1 MNVFGAFTFGSL
13 IKTFLPGLV
22 WLLAIGILEA
32 DIAQALHAEPFIS
45 SFVQSNEQASLVL
58 AFPAAI
64 LLGLMSNIVVFM
76 GVNDWLVR
84 NPVRNANAAL
94 FSLYDLIATRIRD
107 RCWQTLALGD
117 QKTRQDFDAY
127 TDVEI
132 IMLPALGPGNLAYVR
147 EQYWYHLEFQMNLL
161 LSLVAL
167 FVGAA
172 INAWAS
178 ASSFGSFVVPFLIY
192 LILFAPVWRWLLKA
206 ARKNY
211 CRHISKMLSLMT
223 GVLCPQPE
231 GSKAA
236 GCVTG

>member
-1 MNVFGAFTFGSL
+1 MNIFGAFTFGSL
-13 IKTFLPGLV
+13 IKTFLPGIV
-22 WLLAIGILEA
+22 WLLAIGILEV
-32 DIAQALHAEPFIS
+32 DIAQALHAKPFIS
-45 SFVQSNEQASLVL
+45 SFVQTHEPASLAL

-76 GVNDWLVR
+76 GVNDRLVR

-117 QKTRQDFDAY
+117 QKTRQDFDAC

-132 IMLPALGPGNLAYVR
+132 IMLPALGPANLAYVR

-167 FVGAA
+167 FAGAA
-172 INAWAS
+172 INTWMN
-178 ASSFGSFVVPFLIY
+178 ASSFLSFLVQLLIY
-192 LILFAPVWRWLLKA
+192 LILFVPVWAWLLKA

-223 GVLCPQPE
+223 GVLCPQQERPE
-231 GSKAA
+231 AA